1 MPDTYVQV
9 VKKRAL
15 SSYSTFVKPI
25 NKTFLNTPQLV
36 SRGNRPLQMTFED
49 QLNALI
55 YFHLQEFK
63 SGRHLMQVLEQDN
76 FAREVIAPKDGIKK
90 SSFFEAI
97 NSRGLEQLTSVF
109 NELQIQASQV
119 LPKKHTEYGDL
130 IAIDGSFINAVLSM
144 HWADY
149 RDGSKKAK
157 VHVGFDLNHSIPSKI
172 FLTDGKSAERP
183 YVEQILDPGQT
194 GVIDRGYQS
203 YKDFDRWQ
211 NEKKHFICRI
221 KENALKTVIR
231 AHETSKD
238 SIVFY
243 DAIVLLGTKGINQTE
258 KEVRV
263 VAYRIGSTNY
273 WIATDRYDLSAE
285 QIAAVFKL
293 RWDIETFFAWWKK
306 HLKVYHIIARSEYG
320 LMVQVQVLSGLITY
334 LLLAIYCHEEYNE
347 KVSINRVRE
356 LRINIQNEARS
367 VYCNSADLH
376 DSSINKKYY
385 LYAKT

>member
-1 MPDTYVQV
+1 MSGTKEHIAKKHALHHYNKFTKPLNNILPDAPVLES
-9 VKKRAL
+9 K
-15 SSYSTFVKPI
+15 
-25 NKTFLNTPQLV
+25 
-36 SRGNRPLQMTFED
+36 GNRPLQMTFED
-49 QLNALI
+49 QLNGLI

-63 SGRHLMQVLEQDN
+63 SGRHLMQVLENDK
-76 FAREVIAPKDGIKK
+76 FAREVIAPKNGIKK

-97 NSRGLEQLTSVF
+97 NSRGLEQLLYVF
-109 NELQIQASQV
+109 NELQTKASKV
-119 LPKKHTEYGDL
+119 LPRKYTEYGDL
-130 IAIDGSFINAVLSM
+130 VAIDGSLIDAVLSM

-157 VHVGFDLNHSIPSKI
+157 VHVGFDLNHSIPAKI

-211 NEKKHFICRI
+211 NEKKHFVCRI
-221 KENALKTVIR
+221 KANAKKTVIK
-231 AHETSKD
+231 ANEISKD

-263 VAYRIGSTNY
+263 IGYRIGSTNY
-273 WIATDRYDLSAE
+273 WVATDRFDLTAE

-293 RWDIETFFAWWKK
+293 RWDIETFFAWWKR

-320 LMVQVQVLSGLITY
+320 FMVQMLAGLITY
-334 LLLAIYCHEEYNE
+334 LLLSIYCHEQYNE
-347 KVSINRVRE
+347 KVSIKRVRE
-356 LRINIQNEARS
+356 LRINIQNESR
-367 VYCNSADLH
+367 YCDWNSSDSH
-376 DSSINKKYY
+376 DSSIQYKHHA
-385 LYAKT
+385 YAKT

>member
-1 MPDTYVQV
+1 MLDTNVHIVRKHALYSY
-9 VKKRAL
+9 KKFIKPLKKVL
-15 SSYSTFVKPI
+15 S
-25 NKTFLNTPQLV
+25 NTPVLK
-36 SRGNRPLQMTFED
+36 SRGNKPLQITFDD
-49 QLNALI
+49 QINALI
-55 YFHLQEFK
+55 YFHLQEFN
-63 SGRHLMQVLEQDN
+63 SGRHLLQVLEKDN
-76 FAREVIAPKDGIKK
+76 FAREVIAPKNGIKK

-97 NSRGLEQLTSVF
+97 NSRGLEQLTCVF

-119 LPKKHTEYGDL
+119 LPSKHTDFGDL
-130 IAIDGSFINAVLSM
+130 VAIDGSLINAVLSM

-149 RDGSKKAK
+149 RDDSKKAK

-211 NEKKHFICRI
+211 NEEKHFVCRI
-221 KENALKTVIR
+221 KENAKKTVIK
-231 AHETSKD
+231 ANEISKD

-263 VAYRIGSTNY
+263 VGYRIASTDY
-273 WIATDRYDLSAE
+273 WVATDRFDMSAE

-293 RWDIETFFAWWKK
+293 RWDIETFFSWWKR
-306 HLKVYHIIARSEYG
+306 HLKVYHIIARSKYG
-320 LMVQVQVLSGLITY
+320 LMVQMLAGLITY
-334 LLLAIYCHEEYNE
+334 LLLAIYCHEQYNE
-347 KVSINRVRE
+347 KVSIKRVRE

-367 VYCNSADLH
+367 VYWDLS
-376 DSSINKKYY
+376 DSHGESIQNNH
-385 LYAKT
+385 

>member
-1 MPDTYVQV
+1 MLDTYVQV
-9 VKKRAL
+9 VKKRVL
-15 SSYSTFVKPI
+15 SSYNKFVEPI
-25 NKTFLNTPQLV
+25 KKTLLNTPQLV

-183 YVEQILDPGQT
+183 FVEQILDPGQT

-221 KENALKTVIR
+221 KENAQKTVIR

-273 WIATDRYDLSAE
+273 WVATDRFDLSAE

-293 RWDIETFFAWWKK
+293 RWDIEIFFAWWKR

-320 LMVQVQVLSGLITY
+320 LMVQVLAGLITY

-367 VYCNSADLH
+367 VYCNSSDLH
-376 DSSINKKYY
+376 DSSINKNHY